1 MTTGRQFLDT
11 NVLVYAHDADAGT
24 KAERAREII
33 LRALEERSGVVSSQV
48 LGEYFVVATR
58 KLGVAA
64 EVAHRQVELLSNLD
78 VVPIGHDD
86 VLEAIKLHRLRGL
99 HYWDA
104 MILRC
109 AVKAGC
115 SQLLTEDLQAGSTV
129 DGVQVV
135 NPFT

>member
-1 MTTGRQFLDT
+1 MTPQRQFLDT
-11 NVLVYAHDADAGT
+11 NVLVYAHDADAGS

-33 LRALEERSGVVSSQV
+33 LRALEERTGVVSSQV

-58 KLGVAA
+58 KLGVAVEA
-64 EVAHRQVELLSNLD
+64 AHRQVELLSSLD
-78 VVPIGHDD
+78 VVGIDHDD

-115 SQLLTEDLQAGSTV
+115 GQLLTEDLQAGSSIE
-129 DGVQVV
+129 GVLVV
-135 NPFT
+135 NPFA

>member
-1 MTTGRQFLDT
+1 MTPQRLFLDT
-11 NVLVYAHDADAGT
+11 NVLVYAHDADAGS
-24 KAERAREII
+24 KAERARELIV
-33 LRALEERSGVVSSQV
+33 RALGDRTGVVSSQV

-64 EVAHRQVELLSNLD
+64 DVAHRQVELLSHLD
-78 VVPIGHDD
+78 VVAIGHDD

-104 MILRC
+104 LILRS

-115 SQLLTEDLQAGSTV
+115 GQLMTEDLQAGSSV
-129 DGVQVV
+129 EGVLVV
-135 NPFT
+135 NPFA